1 VEDLPDA
8 VDVLGR
14 EVAVEESFHL
24 TDSLIGDPDVWSRE
38 ACEVETSIQNRKS
51 LASKLLFDLLI
62 LDDQWVHRLVES
74 ETEVG
79 LPEPVNDI
87 EDGMRPAVGTDAPWI
102 TSVQGRDLHVLLSLL
117 PGEVEVLGGSLPN
130 AGWIELHEGG
140 IGPPLFKTFG
150 SGKVG
155 WFIRLD
161 PVLADRVGIRVVGWA
176 LKWLKKIF
184 SKEKAGPGRQDEAET
199 PPKLALSY
207 VEEWLAVRSQEPEF
221 DERVRSLYAAIER
234 LAGEFESDLLALE
247 KAVPREDA
255 PPRLLK
261 AGTATRE
268 TVARQMRVLSERLS
282 PPARADL
289 ASAKEYHSAMLKQL
303 QNTVQKLGRAQKYTA
318 ALFSQEADAINSDL
332 GAISRHLAEMG
343 EAVQEREASL
353 GAFREAAA
361 LASRAR
367 GAQDQ
372 VEALLAE
379 ISEDEGILAVL
390 RDREKGHQKEIETWT
405 RSDEGKRTLDEKR
418 AFEQKQREIDQIE
431 MSMADLVSPLTKAL
445 SRAVKQDSS
454 DRIALQH
461 RDVFELLS
469 GSPARALEGDVSG
482 ALLELKSKVDLLG
495 LRDKKRDR
503 IIEQIDHLLE
513 DRPLEVLKARHQALS
528 REIEKLEE
536 SLSRSGRESGRLR
549 EKRDQVRQKIPALEA
564 ELEDRK
570 RSLAALEERLS
581 GDLADLERKLEEIS
595 EGPVEIDPH
604 R

>member
-1 VEDLPDA
+1 
-8 VDVLGR
+8 
-14 EVAVEESFHL
+14 
-24 TDSLIGDPDVWSRE
+24 
-38 ACEVETSIQNRKS
+38 
-51 LASKLLFDLLI
+51 
-62 LDDQWVHRLVES
+62 
-74 ETEVG
+74 
-79 LPEPVNDI
+79 
-87 EDGMRPAVGTDAPWI
+87 M
-102 TSVQGRDLHVLLSLL
+102 
-117 PGEVEVLGGSLPN
+117 
-130 AGWIELHEGG
+130 
-140 IGPPLFKTFG
+140 
-150 SGKVG
+150 
-155 WFIRLD
+155 
-161 PVLADRVGIRVVGWA
+161 ADRVGIRVVGWA